1 MGGGGKVVS
10 ARRTLGKGEKRKFLK
25 LTIGEDQA
33 ADACAAP
40 HKKDPD
46 ALRKRLWMV
55 RLESEGEGGGCT
67 PYEGTKTTHFTPKFA
82 VLIPLTPVVVG
93 STR

>member
-1 MGGGGKVVS
+1 
-10 ARRTLGKGEKRKFLK
+10 
-25 LTIGEDQA
+25 
-33 ADACAAP
+33 
-40 HKKDPD
+40 
-46 ALRKRLWMV
+46 MV
-55 RLESEGEGGGCT
+55 RLRSEGEGGGRT